1 MAQGGRPPPGGWGV
15 ICQPGP
21 GCHKIAKH
29 AVLVLS
35 EWPAARGKR
44 NSEGNKLNAVE
55 IEEATSALAEQ
66 PFDAQEF
73 PFAFLQAFPR
83 RAHWRAFGA
92 AGFWVGPSALA
103 HAARAGRLARLWCAI
118 AALRVDAKAL
128 PLDASA
134 IDTPPK
140 DTAELRQVTVLL

>member
-55 IEEATSALAEQ
+55 IEEAISAMAEQ
-66 PFDAQEF
+66 FFDAQEF
-73 PFAFLQAFPR
+73 PFAFLQAFGNKETTTKRLRSGASNKSDLGGVLQTNNTSPTWAASSRPTISTSRLVRPVGSRKPLPR
-83 RAHWRAFGA
+83 
-92 AGFWVGPSALA
+92 
-103 HAARAGRLARLWCAI
+103 
-118 AALRVDAKAL
+118 
-128 PLDASA
+128 
-134 IDTPPK
+134 
-140 DTAELRQVTVLL
+140 